1 MPNVFDNLKLPFEFP
16 SLIERIDEAVPAFE
30 EKVAA
35 AKLRLLELASASG
48 AGSESDC
55 ERALD
60 TFDEITR
67 GIALTVSIV
76 SHLESVV
83 TSDQVRAA
91 NEKIQEL
98 NAEWVASLYAD
109 PELYRYFSKLKP
121 SVSDE
126 RTHKSLLFAFESSGA
141 KLDAEKRQRFI
152 KIEQELSELTTKFSQ
167 AVVDSTKAWSWTA
180 ADRSELPGLLESDLE
195 AASDAAKAGGKEG
208 YLFTLQA
215 PSYRAI
221 ASFHRDAKVREKF
234 VRAYARRASAPPYD
248 NAPIIERVLALRAER
263 AQLLGYSNFV
273 DSVVVDRMAKHSARI
288 REFFDSLAESVA
300 RCAKRDVETL
310 TAFAHCGGHPKELK
324 LEAWDVPFWMQRYE
338 EQELGL
344 NPEEIR
350 EYFPFERTLEAIF
363 SLLESV
369 FGVAFKPQELS
380 VWWSGVQS
388 FAAQSK
394 GKMLGTL
401 YTDYYARDNKR
412 AGAWMDMLLSARLDG
427 TDGVGLMAGNFSKP
441 AAGKP
446 ALLTHDEITTLFHE
460 AGHLLHGLVCRTR
473 RAQEGMLNVAWD
485 FVEVPSQLLENWAWE
500 PVVLRRITSHYK
512 TGAPMP
518 EHLIEKLVRSRHVL
532 NGIFYARHLAN
543 SACDLELHTSY
554 SPKVHGDAVT
564 WSREFIR
571 RFVPFTLDDS
581 AMLNS
586 FTHLFSE
593 PEGYAG
599 GYYSYLWSEALE
611 ADIFSAFEGESVL
624 DRRVGER
631 FVEQVLMPGDS
642 VDALELFRNFMGR
655 DPNPAALLRRIDG
668 R

>member
-1 MPNVFDNLKLPFEFP
+1 MSSVFDNLKLPFEFP
-16 SLIERIDEAVPAFE
+16 SLIERIAEAVPAFE
-30 EKVAA
+30 SQVAA
-35 AKLRLLELASASG
+35 AKSRLRELASGPG
-48 AGSESDC
+48 ARSTSEC

-60 TFDEITR
+60 TFDEILR
-67 GIALTVSIV
+67 GIALIVSVV

-83 TSDQVRAA
+83 TSDQVRTA

-109 PELYRYFSKLKP
+109 PELYRYFSKLTP
-121 SVSDE
+121 SASDE
-126 RTHKSLLFAFESSGA
+126 RTHKNLLFAFESSGA
-141 KLDAEKRQRFI
+141 KLDAEKRERFI

-167 AVVDSTKAWSWTA
+167 AVVDSTKEWSWTA
-180 ADRSELPGLLESDLE
+180 IDRSELPGLLESDLE
-195 AASDAAKAGGKEG
+195 AASDAAKIAGKPG

-248 NAPIIERVLALRAER
+248 NAPIIERVLALRSER
-263 AQLLGYSNFV
+263 AQLLGYKNFV
-273 DSVVVDRMAKHSARI
+273 DSVVFDRMAKHSSSI
-288 REFFDSLAESVA
+288 REFFDSLAEPVA
-300 RCAKRDVETL
+300 RCAKRDIETL
-310 TAFAHCGGHPKELK
+310 TTFAHRGGHPKELK
-324 LEAWDVPFWMQRYE
+324 LEAWDMPFWMQRYE

-350 EYFPFERTLEAIF
+350 EYFPFEPTLDRIF

-369 FGVAFKPQELS
+369 FGVAFTPKELS

-388 FAAQSK
+388 FSAQSK

-412 AGAWMDMLLSARLDG
+412 AGAWMDMLLSARSDG

-611 ADIFSAFEGESVL
+611 ADIFSAFAGDSVL
-624 DRRVGER
+624 DRRIGER